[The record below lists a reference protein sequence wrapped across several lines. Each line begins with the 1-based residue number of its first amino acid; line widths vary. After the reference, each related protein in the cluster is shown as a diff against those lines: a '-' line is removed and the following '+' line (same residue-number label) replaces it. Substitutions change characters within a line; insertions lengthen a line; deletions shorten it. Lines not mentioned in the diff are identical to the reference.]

1 MKKKLALL
9 LATSISLLSACGNTE
24 NVSDENNANNQDV
37 EKPQK
42 ITMMTNTFLPWEHNE
57 EDIRIFCE
65 EYKRLTGIELENIS
79 PDKNEYYEKLNIL
92 LATDDSVDVF
102 ETGSLFYPNYAAYD
116 LLWDMTDAWENSSI
130 KDITDTKYIDSLKIN
145 GRLFGFPL
153 TAGNGTVTYV
163 RQDWLDKLNISQPKT
178 YEEFHDMLK
187 KFKTL
192 GDDIIPIT
200 AAGLV
205 NSESPYTLYLRE
217 FYQDA
222 NPDFYYKDG
231 KCVDGMTEPEMKEAL
246 QRMKQAYSEG
256 LIDPDIV
263 KNKTSDCRNK
273 FYSGVVGCFN
283 YWAGTWGVTMD
294 KKTKDKDPNAHVTP
308 LVPLNGIK
316 YLERPPL
323 AMVIS
328 KNSKSPA
335 GVFKYL
341 VEFSHDGGD
350 GQMLF
355 TNGVENYHWTKE
367 NGNVK
372 LITDHEV
379 PSIYLKAELSI
390 NNYKDPIPVDPTIQS
405 YINMFNENSELA
417 PLPITSKDTG
427 NLAADIDIVRREVI
441 ESIVTTDMT
450 IDEGY
455 AEYEKRAAKL
465 VKRVLDSV
473 NSNTEN
479 TESESKEG

>member
-1 MKKKLALL
+1 
-9 LATSISLLSACGNTE
+9 
-24 NVSDENNANNQDV
+24 
-37 EKPQK
+37 
-42 ITMMTNTFLPWEHNE
+42 
-57 EDIRIFCE
+57 
-65 EYKRLTGIELENIS
+65 
-79 PDKNEYYEKLNIL
+79 
-92 LATDDSVDVF
+92 
-102 ETGSLFYPNYAAYD
+102 
-116 LLWDMTDAWENSSI
+116 
-130 KDITDTKYIDSLKIN
+130 
-145 GRLFGFPL
+145 
-153 TAGNGTVTYV
+153 
-163 RQDWLDKLNISQPKT
+163 
-178 YEEFHDMLK
+178 
-187 KFKTL
+187 
-192 GDDIIPIT
+192 
-200 AAGLV
+200 
-205 NSESPYTLYLRE
+205 
-217 FYQDA
+217 
-222 NPDFYYKDG
+222 
-231 KCVDGMTEPEMKEAL
+231 
-246 QRMKQAYSEG
+246 
-256 LIDPDIV
+256 
-263 KNKTSDCRNK
+263 
-273 FYSGVVGCFN
+273 
-283 YWAGTWGVTMD
+283 
-294 KKTKDKDPNAHVTP
+294 
-308 LVPLNGIK
+308 
-316 YLERPPL
+316 
-323 AMVIS
+323 MVIS